1 MCSACAR
8 RQPLR
13 GPSRAAALHV
23 SQKDGPQPASWV
35 TGRSLAGDTTPRPGT
50 RAREARARL
59 GTGWRGGGG
68 QRQDKPHSPR
78 RLAPRRWG
86 PRSPQAGCSAEST
99 PTSEVLQKAAGV
111 HTRLESRGC
120 SRVGEVKQSSTFS
133 PRNSHGMPVFV
144 VTLGVIVCIPAS
156 ADKKTTFDLQSRV
169 AISRGLPRKA
179 ESQVPGLS
187 PRWAQ
192 MGRAPATWGVSP
204 DGAHGAGFCSRQPGT
219 GR

>member
-1 MCSACAR
+1 MLGVCS
-8 RQPLR
+8 P
-13 GPSRAAALHV
+13 
-23 SQKDGPQPASWV
+23 PASAWAQPGSCAPRV
-35 TGRSLAGDTTPRPGT
+35 PERRAPAGFVGDGEVPCRRHDTETWDQGQGGLRTAGDGV
-50 RAREARARL
+50 A
-59 GTGWRGGGG
+59 GGGG

-111 HTRLESRGC
+111 HTRLESRGR

-204 DGAHGAGFCSRQPGT
+204 DGTHGAGFCSRQPGT

>member
-1 MCSACAR
+1 MQKTR
-8 RQPLR
+8 HRDL
-13 GPSRAAALHV
+13 GP
-23 SQKDGPQPASWV
+23 GPGRPAHSW
-35 TGRSLAGDTTPRPGT
+35 G
-50 RAREARARL
+50 
-59 GTGWRGGGG
+59 RGGGG
-68 QRQDKPHSPR
+68 GRAEAGQATLASPS
-78 RLAPRRWG
+78 G
-86 PRSPQAGCSAEST
+86 
-99 PTSEVLQKAAGV
+99 PTSLGSPESAGGVLCGKHPDFRGAPESSWRPHTAGEP
-111 HTRLESRGC
+111 RLFTGGRSEA
-120 SRVGEVKQSSTFS
+120 KFHFY

-179 ESQVPGLS
+179 ESQVPGVS

>member
-1 MCSACAR
+1 MLGVCS
-8 RQPLR
+8 P
-13 GPSRAAALHV
+13 
-23 SQKDGPQPASWV
+23 PASAWAQPGSCAPRV
-35 TGRSLAGDTTPRPGT
+35 PERRAPAGFVGDGEVPCRRHDTETWDQGQGGPRTAGDGV
-50 RAREARARL
+50 A
-59 GTGWRGGGG
+59 GGGRAEAG
-68 QRQDKPHSPR
+68 QATLASPS
-78 RLAPRRWG
+78 G
-86 PRSPQAGCSAEST
+86 
-99 PTSEVLQKAAGV
+99 PTSLGSPESAGGVLCGKHPDFRGAPEGV

-133 PRNSHGMPVFV
+133 PRNSHGMPVSV

-169 AISRGLPRKA
+169 AISRGLRRKA

-192 MGRAPATWGVSP
+192 MGRAPATWGLSP